1 MRHFS
6 RIGVIIILVLFKLS
20 TVRSSAVDCYT
31 QIDPHY
37 WTIDVP
43 SQIHI
48 TTGADAERIRS
59 NIIRYLWPEAG
70 WPAHLPTAVTRL
82 SKGDSDNRDTIY
94 PPSDHLVGHWK
105 FDGDFSDSSG
115 KSQQGIPNG
124 SVKAGTDNGLFGGA
138 AQFNG
143 GDYVTLPL
151 GTVGADWTLMCWV
164 KGAPGNVGMFLSA
177 GYDYYKDGGKGWES
191 VFLRYFSNGTSI
203 TGAINW
209 PEWKEKGSTGHTG
222 EWSVTQGKWH
232 HVALTFQGAT
242 STMKFYLDGD
252 LKHLG
257 NPTFPG
263 WFNNTITLGGSYGVQ
278 GLIDDYIGLIDD
290 VRLYNR
296 ILTDDEMAIF
306 RFHGIP
312 DWISTI
318 GSDNLDEVDRI
329 DIRMDYELHSYVYH
343 LHPKRKINRLLI
355 FHMGHSNDILTAG
368 GRETIRYFLD
378 KGFSILTFW
387 MPLFGE
393 NTRTAQNVPNHGTYT
408 FSSGTAGHDVMSSV
422 LENSRGSFIRFFI
435 EPVIVALNYAEG
447 QFDYGDINMVGIS
460 GGGWTTHLCA
470 ALDTRI
476 KLSFPVAGSL
486 PLYLRSG
493 PCPNGSKGDAEQC
506 WPALYE
512 RIASWLDIYILGSYG
527 RGRGQ
532 VHILNQY
539 DSCCFWGINYR
550 TFQPFVTEAVK
561 ALGEGFYYLYL
572 DSSHKD
578 HKISQMAIE
587 EVMAQYL
594 LSCGLRHEGDLN
606 NDCVVDLEDIA
617 IMTSD
622 WLACG
627 DSSSD
632 CP

>member
-6 RIGVIIILVLFKLS
+6 RISVVVICVLFKS
-20 TVRSSAVDCYT
+20 NIVQCSAVDCYT
-31 QIDPHY
+31 QIDPYY
-37 WTIDVP
+37 WAIDVP

-48 TTGADAERIRS
+48 TTDADAERIR
-59 NIIRYLWPEAG
+59 NDIIRYLWPEAG
-70 WPAHLPTAVTRL
+70 WPAHLPINVTRL
-82 SKGDSDNRDTIY
+82 SKDNSDN
-94 PPSDHLVGHWK
+94 W
-105 FDGDFSDSSG
+105 
-115 KSQQGIPNG
+115 N
-124 SVKAGTDNGLFGGA
+124 
-138 AQFNG
+138 
-143 GDYVTLPL
+143 
-151 GTVGADWTLMCWV
+151 
-164 KGAPGNVGMFLSA
+164 
-177 GYDYYKDGGKGWES
+177 
-191 VFLRYFSNGTSI
+191 SI
-203 TGAINW
+203 
-209 PEWKEKGSTGHTG
+209 K
-222 EWSVTQGKWH
+222 
-232 HVALTFQGAT
+232 L
-242 STMKFYLDGD
+242 
-252 LKHLG
+252 
-257 NPTFPG
+257 
-263 WFNNTITLGGSYGVQ
+263 
-278 GLIDDYIGLIDD
+278 
-290 VRLYNR
+290 
-296 ILTDDEMAIF
+296 
-306 RFHGIP
+306 P

-368 GRETIRYFLD
+368 GGETIRYFLD
-378 KGFSILTFW
+378 EGFSILMFW

-393 NTRTAQNVPNHGTYT
+393 NPRTAQNIPNHGTYT

-493 PCPNGSKGDAEQC
+493 PCPNGSKGDAEQE

-512 RIASWLDIYILGSYG
+512 HIASWLDIYILGGYG

-550 TFQPFVTEAVK
+550 TFQPFVTEAVN
-561 ALGEGFYYLYL
+561 ALGEGFYYLHL
-572 DSSHKD
+572 DSSHKE

-587 EVMAQYL
+587 EVIAQYL

-606 NDCVVDLEDIA
+606 NDCVINLEDIV
-617 IMTSD
+617 IMISD
-622 WLACG
+622 WLTCG